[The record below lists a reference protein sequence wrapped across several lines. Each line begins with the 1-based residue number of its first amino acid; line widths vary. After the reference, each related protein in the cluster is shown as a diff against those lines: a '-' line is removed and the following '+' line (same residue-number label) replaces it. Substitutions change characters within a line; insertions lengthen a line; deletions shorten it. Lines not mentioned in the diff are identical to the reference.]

1 MSRDIRI
8 EVGRRSAWI
17 RGWGMAAVADEVG
30 VPRMWCPRQKCLTV
44 PVDRVDDILA
54 IVETRG
60 RRYVDLVAVD
70 R

>member
-1 MSRDIRI
+1 MSRDVHI

-17 RGWGMAAVADEVG
+17 RGWGLAAVADEIDC
-30 VPRMWCPRQKCLTV
+30 PRMWCPWEKCLTV
-44 PVDRVDDILA
+44 PIDRVDDLLA

-60 RRYVDLVAVD
+60 RRYVELVAVD